1 MAIALKLDTTD
12 GFLYQF
18 GVSDDLDIDVISQR
32 TAGVDMTI
40 GANLGSG
47 DELQL
52 GKSGELVRVMGD
64 LTVDGSEI
72 VSTNE
77 TVTGTFTANG
87 DVNLGSGDDTINI
100 GSGSGDTV
108 NLEENLVL
116 GAGLVSI
123 GSSVTD
129 YLSALWLVA
138 VNDAGPDNAAYNL
151 GASGT
156 NAGAYAIGVDP
167 SLLSNSS
174 ATDLMSAL
182 DDLDAA
188 ITAAGADTLQT
199 AYEAG
204 NTIAVSSTYGAV
216 ALSNNTDSD
225 TTIVLDINKSPTST
239 STGGNAAQITMGANA
254 TGTGLEIDNGGS
266 GAALDVQDGGASVLV
281 VNGSGG
287 IVATPTSGQ
296 DFDITT
302 AGAGK
307 LDVSAAGGIDL
318 DASAAS
324 HFTVDSAGLTLS
336 TTTSG
341 ALTLSSAGLLDVDAT
356 SIEIDSSGAIAIESS
371 GGAISIGADA
381 VAQPINIGTG
391 AAARTITMGNA
402 SSTEVELNAGLI
414 DINAGANGFTID
426 GGAASSIA
434 VSAGNLSLD
443 SAAGELV
450 FDDVGNSGIT
460 LSQAGDRT
468 LNETGT
474 GEVFEGITS
483 IIGALN
489 ALADATAIGTL
500 QELAIEN
507 GVTIAA
513 GECVAQST
521 TSGRVTQWN
530 GNAATNAR
538 FIGIAI
544 TGGTG
549 NVGGTVLCQFAM
561 PGSLVS
567 VSGAAFT
574 AGQALFGPDGT
585 GIPVAI
591 GSAPSNTGDAFRR
604 LGWAHTSTLMFL
616 DPGPTII
623 LG

>member
-1 MAIALKLDTTD
+1 MAIALRLNTSD
-12 GFLYQF
+12 GLLYQF
-18 GVSDDLDIDVISQR
+18 STSDDLDINVISQR
-32 TAGVDMTI
+32 TSGADMTI

-52 GKSGELVRVMGD
+52 GKAGELVRIMGD

-100 GSGSGDTV
+100 GQGGGDTV
-108 NLEENLVL
+108 NLLENLVV

-138 VNDAGPDNAAYNL
+138 VNDEGPDNAAYNL
-151 GASGT
+151 AASGT
-156 NAGAYAIGVDP
+156 NAGAYSIGIDA
-167 SLLSNSS
+167 SLLSNVTR
-174 ATDLMSAL
+174 TDLMGAL
-182 DDLDAA
+182 DQLDAA
-188 ITAAGADTLQT
+188 ITAAGADTLQS

-225 TTIVLDINKSPTST
+225 TTIVLDINKSPSST

-266 GAALDVQDGGASVLV
+266 GYALDVQDGGSSVFV

-324 HFTVDSAGLTLS
+324 HFSVAGAGLTLS

-341 ALTLSSAGLLDVDAT
+341 TLALSSAGLLDVDAT

-381 VAQPINIGTG
+381 VAQNVNIGTG
-391 AAARTITMGNA
+391 GARTVTVGSA
-402 SSTEVELNAGLI
+402 SATEVELNGALV
-414 DINAGANGFTID
+414 DINAGASGFTID

-443 SAAGELV
+443 AAAGELV
-450 FDDVGNSGIT
+450 FDDQGNSGIT
-460 LSQAGDRT
+460 LSQSGDRT
-468 LNETGT
+468 LANTGT

-489 ALADATAIGTL
+489 ALADATAIGSL
-500 QELAIEN
+500 QELPIEN
-507 GVTIAA
+507 GVTITA
-513 GECVAQST
+513 GYCVAQST
-521 TSGRVTQWN
+521 TSGRVTNWN
-530 GNAATNAR
+530 GNANTNSR
-538 FIGIAI
+538 FIGVAI
-544 TGGTG
+544 SGGTG
-549 NVGGTVLCQFAM
+549 DAGGTVLCQFAL

-567 VSGAAFT
+567 VSGASFT
-574 AGQALFGPDGT
+574 AGAALFGPDGT

-591 GSAPSNTGDAFRR
+591 GSAPADAGDAFKR
-604 LGWAHTSTLMFL
+604 LGWAHTATLMFL

-623 LG
+623 RG

>member
-1 MAIALKLDTTD
+1 MAIALKLDTTT
-12 GFLYQF
+12 GYIAQL
-18 GVSDDLDIDVISQR
+18 GTSDDLDVNVISQR
-32 TAGVDMTI
+32 TAGADMTI
-40 GANLGSG
+40 GANLGAG

-87 DVNLGSGDDTINI
+87 NVNLGSGDDTINI

-138 VNDAGPDNAAYNL
+138 VNDNGPDLAAYNL
-151 GASGT
+151 AASGT
-156 NAGAYAIGVDP
+156 NAGAYAIGINPD
-167 SLLSNSS
+167 LLANVT
-174 ATDLMSAL
+174 ATDLMTAL
-182 DDLDAA
+182 DQLDAA

-199 AYEAG
+199 AYAAG
-204 NTIAVSSTYGAV
+204 NTIAVTSANGIV
-216 ALSNNTDSD
+216 DMSNDTNSD
-225 TTIVLDINKSPTST
+225 TTTVLEVSRTPSS
-239 STGGNAAQITMGANA
+239 STGGIALQVTMGANA
-254 TGTGLEIDNGGS
+254 TGTALEIDNGGS
-266 GAALDVQDGGASVLV
+266 GNALDVQDGGGSVLV

-324 HFTVDSAGLTLS
+324 HFTVAGAGLTLS

-341 ALTLSSAGLLDVDAT
+341 TLALSSAGLLDVDAT

-381 VAQPINIGTG
+381 VAQNLNLGTG
-391 AAARTITMGNA
+391 GARTITVGSA
-402 SSTEVELNAGLI
+402 SATEVEVNGVLV
-414 DINAGANGFTID
+414 DINAGASGFTID

-434 VSAGNLSLD
+434 TSAGNLSLD

-460 LSQAGDRT
+460 LSEAGDRT
-468 LNETGT
+468 LSNTGT

-489 ALADATAIGTL
+489 ALADATAIGSL
-500 QELAIEN
+500 QEIAIEN
-507 GVTIAA
+507 GVTISA
-513 GECVAQST
+513 GDCVAQST
-521 TSGRVTQWN
+521 TAGRVTQWN
-530 GNAATNAR
+530 GNAAANPR
-538 FIGIAI
+538 FVGICI

-549 NVGGTVLCQFAM
+549 DVGGTVLCQFAM

-567 VSGAAFT
+567 VSGASFT
-574 AGQALFGPDGT
+574 AGAALFGPDGT

-591 GSAPSNTGDAFRR
+591 GSAPSDAGDALQR
-604 LGWAHTSTLMFL
+604 LGWAHTATLMFV
-616 DPGPTII
+616 DPGPIVI
-623 LG
+623 RG

>member
-1 MAIALKLDTTD
+1 MAIALKLDTTT
-12 GFLYQF
+12 GLLAQL
-18 GVSDDLDIDVISQR
+18 GTSDALDINVISQR
-32 TAGVDMTI
+32 TAGADMTI

-52 GKSGELVRVMGD
+52 GKAGELVRVMGD

-100 GSGSGDTV
+100 GQGGGDTV
-108 NLEENLVL
+108 NLKENLVV

-138 VNDAGPDNAAYNL
+138 VNDNGPDADAYNL
-151 GASGT
+151 AASGT
-156 NAGAYAIGVDP
+156 NCGAYAIGINPD
-167 SLLSNSS
+167 LLANVT
-174 ATDLMSAL
+174 ATDLMTAL
-182 DDLDAA
+182 DQLDAA

-204 NTIAVSSTYGAV
+204 NTISVTSAEGSV
-216 ALSNNTDSD
+216 ALSNNTASD
-225 TTIVLDINKSPTST
+225 TTTILDINKSPGS
-239 STGGNAAQITMGANA
+239 STGGIAAQITTGANA
-254 TGTGLEIDNGGS
+254 TGTALEIDNGGS
-266 GAALDVQDGGASVLV
+266 GYALDVQDGSASVLV

-287 IVATPTSGQ
+287 IVMTPTSGQ
-296 DFDITT
+296 DLDITT

-324 HFTVDSAGLTLS
+324 HFTVAGAGLTLS

-341 ALTLSSAGLLDVDAT
+341 TLALSSAGLLDVDAT

-381 VAQPINIGTG
+381 VAQNVNIGTG
-391 AAARTITMGNA
+391 GARTVTIGNA
-402 SSTEVELNAGLI
+402 SATEVQIDAVLV
-414 DINAGANGFTID
+414 DINAGASGFTLD

-434 VSAGNLSLD
+434 TSAGNLSLD

-460 LSQAGDRT
+460 LSQTGDRT
-468 LNETGT
+468 LENTGT
-474 GEVFEGITS
+474 GEVFDGITS

-500 QELAIEN
+500 QEIAIEN
-507 GVTIAA
+507 GVTISA

-530 GNAATNAR
+530 GNNNTNSR
-538 FIGIAI
+538 FVGICI

-549 NVGGTVLCQFAM
+549 DAGGTVLCRFAL
-561 PGSLVS
+561 PGSLVA
-567 VSGAAFT
+567 VSGASFT
-574 AGQALFGPDGT
+574 AGAALFGPDGT

-591 GSAPSNTGDAFRR
+591 GSAPSGAGDAFKR
-604 LGWAHTSTLMFL
+604 LGWAHTATLMFL
-616 DPGPTII
+616 DPGPTVIR
-623 LG
+623 G

>member
-1 MAIALKLDTTD
+1 MAIAIRLDTSD
-12 GFLYQF
+12 GLLYQF
-18 GVSDDLDIDVISQR
+18 GASDDLDINVISQR
-32 TAGVDMTI
+32 TAGSDMTI

-52 GKSGELVRVMGD
+52 GKAGELVRVMGD

-87 DVNLGSGDDTINI
+87 NVNLGSGDDTINL
-100 GSGSGDTV
+100 GSGSGDTI
-108 NLEENLVL
+108 NLKENLVL

-138 VNDAGPDNAAYNL
+138 VNDNGPDNAAYNL
-151 GASGT
+151 AASGT
-156 NAGAYAIGVDP
+156 NAGAYAIGIDP
-167 SLLSNSS
+167 SLLSNVT
-174 ATDLMSAL
+174 ATDLMTAL
-182 DDLDAA
+182 DQLDAA
-188 ITAAGADTLQT
+188 ITSAGADTLQT

-225 TTIVLDINKSPTST
+225 TTIVLDINKSPSST

-266 GAALDVQDGGASVLV
+266 GYALDVQDGSASVLV

-287 IVATPTSGQ
+287 IVMTPTSGQ
-296 DFDITT
+296 DVDITT
-302 AGAGK
+302 AGVGK

-318 DASAAS
+318 DASDAS
-324 HFTVDSAGLTLS
+324 HFTVAGAGLTLS
-336 TTTSG
+336 TT
-341 ALTLSSAGLLDVDAT
+341 
-356 SIEIDSSGAIAIESS
+356 SSGDIAITSAAAVNIDAVGAASLESS
-371 GGAISIGADA
+371 GGAINVGADA

-391 AAARTITMGNA
+391 AAARTITLGNA
-402 SSTEVELNAGLI
+402 ASTEVELNALLV
-414 DINAGANGFTID
+414 DINAGSGGFSIS
-426 GGAASSIA
+426 GGAASGLST
-434 VSAGNLSLD
+434 SAGNLSLD

-460 LSQAGDRT
+460 LSQTGDRT
-468 LNETGT
+468 LENTGT
-474 GEVFEGITS
+474 GEIFDGITS

-489 ALADATAIGTL
+489 ALADATAIGSL
-500 QELAIEN
+500 QEIAIEN

-530 GNAATNAR
+530 GTANTNSR
-538 FIGIAI
+538 FIGICI

-549 NVGGTVLCQFAM
+549 DAGGTVLCRFAL

-567 VSGAAFT
+567 VSGASFT
-574 AGQALFGPDGT
+574 AGAALFGPDGT

-591 GSAPSNTGDAFRR
+591 GSAPSDAGDAFKR
-604 LGWAHTSTLMFL
+604 LGWAHTATLMFL

-623 LG
+623 RG